1 MAIEKGDFIKIN
13 YIGRIK
19 ETKQV
24 FDTTY
29 ESVAKEHGIYDENVK
44 FKPVPIVVGAS
55 HVIPGV
61 DEALIGME
69 VGEKKTIEVPPEK
82 GYGKRDPKKIR
93 AIPLKEFLK
102 QGIKP
107 VPGTRVNIDNEVGKI
122 LSVGAGRV
130 TVDFNHELAG
140 KTLEYEI
147 SIEEKVNKDEEKI
160 RYLVELHFSY
170 TDPNEHEIKIE
181 NGVAKITIP
190 ESAKFNSSLIASKIF
205 TSRDIFNFIE
215 GIKKVEFI
223 EVYEKKEEKKEEEKE
238 KKPAEAK
245 KKRKPRKSSKAEDSK
260 KKG

>member
-1 MAIEKGDFIKIN
+1 MTIEKGDFIKIN

-19 ETKQV
+19 ENKQV

-61 DEALIGME
+61 DEALTGME
-69 VGEKKTIEVPPEK
+69 VGEKKTVEISPEK
-82 GYGKRDPKKIR
+82 GYGRRDPKKIR

-107 VPGTRVNIDNEVGKI
+107 IPGTRVNIDNEVGKI
-122 LSVGAGRV
+122 LSIGAGRV

-147 SIEEKVNKDEEKI
+147 SVEEKVNKDEEKI
-160 RYLVELHFSY
+160 RYLVELHFPY
-170 TDPNEHEIKIE
+170 TNPNEHEIKIE
-181 NGVAKITIP
+181 NEVAKITIP
-190 ESAKFNSSLIASKIF
+190 ESAKFNNSLIASKIF
-205 TSRDIFNFIE
+205 TQRDIFNFIE

-223 EVYEKKEEKKEEEKE
+223 EVYEKKEEEKSE
-238 KKPAEAK
+238 KKAAEAK
-245 KKRKPRKSSKAEDSK
+245 KKKGKKLGK
-260 KKG
+260 KKTQKSEP